1 MKAYKRSTRVAE
13 LIQEKI
19 VGILRDVKDLNKGLF
34 TVTKVKLTDD
44 LQTCRI
50 FYSVIGSQE
59 DIEHSATVLKDN
71 IKQIRFQLAHAVSL
85 RRTPTIEFEYDD
97 SGEKVIR
104 VFELFDKIEHENK
117 ENESKSQK

>member
-19 VGILRDVKDLNKGLF
+19 VGILRDVKALNKGLL

-50 FYSVIGSQE
+50 FYSVIGSQD
-59 DIEHSATVLKDN
+59 DIENTSVVLKDN
-71 IKQIRFQLAHAVSL
+71 IKQIRFQLAHAVNL
-85 RRTPTIEFEYDD
+85 RRTPTIEFQYDD
-97 SGEKVIR
+97 SGEKSVRI
-104 VFELFDKIEHENK
+104 FELFDKIEQEKK
-117 ENESKSQK
+117 ENESTSQK